1 MNFER
6 LKRYITSKYSKEQGM
21 VSPQIKP
28 YKAGTAN
35 IEAKLMEK
43 IWLCSAMYLRVFGT
57 AENLLTGKTYS
68 HLIDNP
74 DPGLANIDSTDWTQE
89 DWARYTKNWNYY
101 ISNIIE
107 LEKECETMSKLL
119 EKTVNAKRLESADE
133 VEGDNSHAE
142 ILGRWHFDRKSKQR
156 KNNRR

>member
-6 LKRYITSKYSKEQGM
+6 LKRYITSGYNKRQGM
-21 VSPQIKP
+21 VSHQIKP

-57 AENLLTGKTYS
+57 AKNLLTGKTYD

-74 DPGLANIDSTDWTQE
+74 DPSLANIDSTDWSRE
-89 DWARYTKNWNYY
+89 DWKRYTKDWNYY
-101 ISNIIE
+101 IGNIIE
-107 LEKECETMSKLL
+107 LEKECEIMSKLL
-119 EKTVNAKRLESADE
+119 EKTVNAKQLESTDE
-133 VEGDNSHAE
+133 VEENSQAE
-142 ILGRWHFDRKSKQR
+142 ILGRWHFDSKNKQR